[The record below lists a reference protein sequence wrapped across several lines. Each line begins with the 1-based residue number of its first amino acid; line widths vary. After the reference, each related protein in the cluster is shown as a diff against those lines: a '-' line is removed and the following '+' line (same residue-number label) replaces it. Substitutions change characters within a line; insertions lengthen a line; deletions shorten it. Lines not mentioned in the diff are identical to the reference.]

1 MKSNSIKSNPRAS
14 AYGAWKLQ
22 LGLLPLG
29 VTAFVLT
36 LTGITLGLS
45 LAIVGIGIPILAGT
59 LAWSAARMKRE
70 QSRWIAWQAGGQ
82 AKDEPYAAHQL
93 PEGEAAGSA
102 RASWK
107 SWFRSLGNPLGY
119 RAAAHQLLGFPIRI
133 ALFVVSLTVPLSV
146 FAVMLAPAVY
156 KVSDYLYG
164 YVLYDDA
171 TMRMLLPPLSP
182 FERSLVVSGIGVVL
196 MLFVPAL
203 IRACGRIYAA
213 WLDFFAGQPE
223 LAPPTAMSQPVQSPA
238 MPVAEAAGDWLARAE
253 AAISRYDED
262 ARHAQ
267 SPQAH

>member
-1 MKSNSIKSNPRAS
+1 MNSNSIKSNPRAS
-14 AYGAWKLQ
+14 AYAAWKLQ

-59 LAWSAARMKRE
+59 LAWSAARMRRE
-70 QSRWIAWQAGGQ
+70 QRRWDAWQNGGQ
-82 AKDEPYAAHQL
+82 AQEEPYPAHQISQ
-93 PEGEAAGSA
+93 GEESGSS

-107 SWFRSLGNPLGY
+107 TWFRSLGNPLGY
-119 RAAAHQLLGFPIRI
+119 RAAAHQMLGFPIRI
-133 ALFVVSLTVPLSV
+133 ALFVISLTVPLSV
-146 FAVMLAPAVY
+146 FAVMLAPAAY

-203 IRACGRIYAA
+203 LRACGRMYAA
-213 WLDFFAGQPE
+213 WLAFFAGRPE
-223 LAPPTAMSQPVQSPA
+223 ISPPATTGQPVQSPA

-262 ARHAQ
+262 ARHTQA
-267 SPQAH
+267 PQAH

>member
-1 MKSNSIKSNPRAS
+1 MKSNPRAS
-14 AYGAWKLQ
+14 AYAAWKLQ

-29 VTAFVLT
+29 VAAFVVA
-36 LTGITLGLS
+36 LTGIVLGLS

-70 QSRWIAWQAGGQ
+70 QRRWLAWQDGGQ
-82 AKDEPYAAHQL
+82 AQDEPAGASL
-93 PEGEAAGSA
+93 TPESESPDSA
-102 RASWK
+102 RSSWK
-107 SWFRSLGNPLGY
+107 TWFRSLGNPLGY

-133 ALFVVSLTVPLSV
+133 ALFVISLTVPLSV
-146 FAVMLAPAVY
+146 FAVMLAPAAY

-203 IRACGRIYAA
+203 LRACGRVYAA
-213 WLDFFAGQPE
+213 WLGFFAGQPE
-223 LAPPTAMSQPVQSPA
+223 IAPPAAASMPVQTPA
-238 MPVAEAAGDWLARAE
+238 MPVAEAGDWLARAE

-262 ARHAQ
+262 ARHGQ
-267 SPQAH
+267 TPQAH